1 MIVIRYCEYKNKNK
15 MKHLDFVKRS
25 NILFNKLNED
35 SKKYN
40 INYSETGNKIY
51 KFNYFL
57 VWSHGLDKIV
67 EIIDMIDELDDLDI
81 VYIKKNRKLR

>member
-1 MIVIRYCEYKNKNK
+1 
-15 MKHLDFVKRS
+15 MKHLDFVKS

-40 INYSETGNKIY
+40 INYSETGDKKYINLIISQY
-51 KFNYFL
+51 I
-57 VWSHGLDKIV
+57 HGLDKIV

-81 VYIKKNRKLR
+81 VYKKIEDLDKLINNIYKI